1 MSTNDTKCDVHEL
14 RGSTLSKC
22 FHFLGCRG
30 MRGDQARKVCPEVQL
45 VQVPT
50 AHGKA
55 DLTLYRDAGKQVGL
69 HSAVMLIY
77 SFQLH
82 GLPVYTM
89 LLICSFRAP
98 TTCYIAACCCCMHAT
113 FTCSCIELHMLATD
127 QEFTPAT
134 LKANIRHP
142 ISIHHHKM
150 PLVS

>member
-55 DLTLYRDAGKQVGL
+55 DLTLYRDAGKQVGM
-69 HSAVMLIY
+69 HAAVIMIL
-77 SFQLH
+77 SFRVASNPAVH
-82 GLPVYTM
+82 DM
-89 LLICSFRAP
+89 LLLNVHSRWVTLQHAAASACKLHVLFCR
-98 TTCYIAACCCCMHAT
+98 IAHACHRPE
-113 FTCSCIELHMLATD
+113 I
-127 QEFTPAT
+127 
-134 LKANIRHP
+134 
-142 ISIHHHKM
+142 
-150 PLVS
+150 